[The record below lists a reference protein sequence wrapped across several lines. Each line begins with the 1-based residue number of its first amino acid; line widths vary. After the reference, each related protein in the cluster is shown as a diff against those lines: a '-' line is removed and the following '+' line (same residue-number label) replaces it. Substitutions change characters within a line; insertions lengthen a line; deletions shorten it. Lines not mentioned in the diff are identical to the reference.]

1 MTDYC
6 ALNLA
11 LYSLGLFSLIGL
23 VAQLLFSLFVV
34 IAFWG

>member
-11 LYSLGLFSLIGL
+11 LYSLGPFSLIGL
-23 VAQLLFSLFVV
+23 AAQLLISLFVV
-34 IAFWG
+34 IAFWD